1 MTGRTVGR
9 GFRLWALSMDMAQT
23 IALSAGLAWASGL
36 RLYLVVF
43 LAGALS
49 YFGYL
54 QLPATLSILQ
64 NPLVIGTAGILAF
77 AELIAD
83 KIPAFDS
90 LWDSFQTF
98 IRIPA
103 GALLAAFALGD
114 VDPSWMVAAG
124 LIGGTITAGTHF
136 AKAGSRLAINTS
148 PEPFSNW
155 LASFGEEGMVLG
167 GLWTMLASPLVFLG
181 LLAAFLLL
189 AGFALF
195 RLWGLVGRLRRR
207 V

>member
-1 MTGRTVGR
+1 
-9 GFRLWALSMDMAQT
+9 MDMVQT

-43 LAGALS
+43 LAGVLS

-54 QLPATLSILQ
+54 HLPAGLSVLH
-64 NPLVIGTAGILAF
+64 NPLVIGVAGVMAV
-77 AELIAD
+77 AELVAD

-103 GALLAAFALGD
+103 GALLAAFAMGD
-114 VDPSWMVAAG
+114 VDPSWTVAAG

-155 LASFGEEGMVLG
+155 LASFGEEGLVLG
-167 GLWTMLASPLVFLG
+167 GLWTMLASPAIFLG
-181 LLAAFLLL
+181 LLAIFLVI
-189 AGFALF
+189 AGFVLVK
-195 RLWGLVGRLRRR
+195 LWGFVGRLLRR

>member
-1 MTGRTVGR
+1 
-9 GFRLWALSMDMAQT
+9 MDLAQT

-43 LAGALS
+43 LAGVLS

-54 QLPATLSILQ
+54 QLPETLAVLR
-64 NPLVIGTAGILAF
+64 NPLVIGVAGLMAL

-103 GALLAAFALGD
+103 GALLAALAMGEA
-114 VDPSWMVAAG
+114 DPSWMVAAG

-136 AKAGSRLAINTS
+136 AKAGSRLAINAS

-167 GLWTMLASPLVFLG
+167 GLWAMIAAPLLFLG
-181 LLAAFLLL
+181 LLVLFLIL
-189 AGFALF
+189 AGWLLVRFWSLLS
-195 RLWGLVGRLRRR
+195 RLLRRA
-207 V
+207 

>member
-1 MTGRTVGR
+1 
-9 GFRLWALSMDMAQT
+9 MDLAQT

-49 YFGYL
+49 HLGYL
-54 QLPATLSILQ
+54 HLPSTLAVLQ
-64 NPLVIGTAGILAF
+64 HPLVIGVAGVMAR
-77 AELIAD
+77 AELVAD
-83 KIPAFDS
+83 KVPAFDS
-90 LWDSFQTF
+90 VWDGFQTF

-114 VDPSWMVAAG
+114 VDPAWMVAAG

-155 LASFGEEGMVLG
+155 IASFSEEGMVLG

-181 LLAAFLLL
+181 LLVVFLLL
-189 AGFALF
+189 AGWLLTRFWAL
-195 RLWGLVGRLRRR
+195 LSRLRQR

>member
-1 MTGRTVGR
+1 
-9 GFRLWALSMDMAQT
+9 MDMVQT

-43 LAGALS
+43 LAGLLS
-49 YFGYL
+49 NFGYL
-54 QLPATLSILQ
+54 HLPETLSVLH
-64 NPLVIGTAGILAF
+64 NPLVIGVAGLMAF

-90 LWDSFQTF
+90 LWDGFQTF

-103 GALLAAFALGD
+103 GALLAAFAMGE
-114 VDPSWMVAAG
+114 VDPAWAVAAG

-155 LASFGEEGMVLG
+155 IASLGEEGMVLG
-167 GLWTMLASPLVFLG
+167 GLWAMLASPLVFLG
-181 LLAAFLLL
+181 LLVIFLVL
-189 AGFALF
+189 AGWLLTRFWSLLS
-195 RLWGLVGRLRRR
+195 RLIRRPSR
-207 V
+207 PSA

>member
-1 MTGRTVGR
+1 
-9 GFRLWALSMDMAQT
+9 MDMLQT

-43 LAGALS
+43 LAGLLS
-49 YFGYL
+49 NFGYL
-54 QLPATLSILQ
+54 HLPETLSVLQ
-64 NPLVIGTAGILAF
+64 NPLVIGVAGLMAL

-90 LWDSFQTF
+90 LWDGFQTF

-103 GALLAAFALGD
+103 GALLAAFAMGE
-114 VDPSWMVAAG
+114 VDPAWTVAAG

-155 LASFGEEGMVLG
+155 IASFGEEGMVLG
-167 GLWTMLASPLVFLG
+167 GLWAMLASPLVFLG
-181 LLAAFLLL
+181 LLVVFLIL
-189 AGFALF
+189 AGWLLTRFWSLLS
-195 RLWGLVGRLRRR
+195 RLIRRPSR
-207 V
+207 PSA

>member
-1 MTGRTVGR
+1 
-9 GFRLWALSMDMAQT
+9 MDMAQT

-167 GLWTMLASPLVFLG
+167 GLWTMLASPVVFLG
-181 LLAAFLLL
+181 LLVAFLLL
-189 AGFALF
+189 AGFVLY
-195 RLWGLVGRLRRR
+195 RLWGLLGRLRRR

>member
-1 MTGRTVGR
+1 MVQTV
-9 GFRLWALSMDMAQT
+9 
-23 IALSAGLAWASGL
+23 ALSAGLAWASGL

-43 LAGALS
+43 LAGLLS
-49 YFGYL
+49 TFGYL
-54 QLPATLSILQ
+54 HLPETLAVLH
-64 NPLVIGTAGILAF
+64 NPLVIVVAGIMAL

-83 KIPAFDS
+83 KVPAFDS

-98 IRIPA
+98 IRIPS
-103 GALLAAFALGD
+103 GALLAAFAMGD
-114 VDPSWMVAAG
+114 VDPSWTVAAG

-155 LASFGEEGMVLG
+155 IASFGEEGMVLG

-181 LLAAFLLL
+181 LLAIFLII
-189 AGFALF
+189 AGLVLVK
-195 RLWGLVGRLRRR
+195 LWGVVGRLFRR

>member
-1 MTGRTVGR
+1 
-9 GFRLWALSMDMAQT
+9 MDLIQT

-54 QLPATLSILQ
+54 QLPATLSVLQ
-64 NPLVIGTAGILAF
+64 NPLVIGVAGVMAF

-103 GALLAAFALGD
+103 GALLAAFAMGD
-114 VDPSWMVAAG
+114 VDPAWAVAAG
-124 LIGGTITAGTHF
+124 LLGGTITAGTHF

-167 GLWTMLASPLVFLG
+167 GLWAMLASPVVFLG
-181 LLAAFLLL
+181 LLAVFLVL
-189 AGFALF
+189 AGVVLVKV
-195 RLWGLVGRLRRR
+195 WGFVGRLFRR

>member
-1 MTGRTVGR
+1 
-9 GFRLWALSMDMAQT
+9 MDLAQT

-43 LAGALS
+43 LAGVLAH
-49 YFGYL
+49 FGYL
-54 QLPATLSILQ
+54 HLPDTLSMLQ
-64 NPLVIGTAGILAF
+64 NPLVIGVAGIMAF

-83 KIPAFDS
+83 KVPAFDS
-90 LWDSFQTF
+90 LWDTVQTF

-114 VDPSWMVAAG
+114 VDPAWMVAAG

-155 LASFGEEGMVLG
+155 IASFGEEGMVLA
-167 GLWTMLASPLVFLG
+167 GLWAMLASPLVFLG
-181 LLAAFLLL
+181 LRAIFLIVAGFLLV
-189 AGFALF
+189 
-195 RLWGLVGRLRRR
+195 RLWGFLGRLFRR

>member
-1 MTGRTVGR
+1 
-9 GFRLWALSMDMAQT
+9 MDMLQT

-43 LAGALS
+43 LAGVLS

-54 QLPATLSILQ
+54 HLPASLSVLH
-64 NPLVIGTAGILAF
+64 NPLVIGVAGVMAF

-103 GALLAAFALGD
+103 GALLAAFAMGD
-114 VDPSWMVAAG
+114 VDPSWTVAAG

-167 GLWTMLASPLVFLG
+167 GLWTMLASPAIFLG
-181 LLAAFLLL
+181 LLAIFLVI
-189 AGFALF
+189 AGFVLVK
-195 RLWGLVGRLRRR
+195 LWGFVGRLLRR

>member
-1 MTGRTVGR
+1 
-9 GFRLWALSMDMAQT
+9 MDFVQT

-43 LAGALS
+43 LAGVLS

-54 QLPATLSILQ
+54 QLPATLAVLQ
-64 NPLVIGTAGILAF
+64 HPLVMAAAGTMAL
-77 AELIAD
+77 AELVAD

-103 GALLAAFALGD
+103 GALLAAFAMGE
-114 VDPSWMVAAG
+114 VDPAWTVAAG

-155 LASFGEEGMVLG
+155 LASFSEEGMVLG
-167 GLWTMLASPLVFLG
+167 GLWVMLASPAIFLG
-181 LLAAFLLL
+181 LLAVFLIV
-189 AGFALF
+189 AGYLIYRVA
-195 RLWGLVGRLRRR
+195 GLLRRLFGR
-207 V
+207 KAAPVI

>member
-1 MTGRTVGR
+1 
-9 GFRLWALSMDMAQT
+9 MDMIQT

-43 LAGALS
+43 LAGVLS

-54 QLPATLSILQ
+54 QLPTSLAMLQ
-64 NPLVIGTAGILAF
+64 NPLVIGVAGLMAF

-103 GALLAAFALGD
+103 GALLAAFAMGD
-114 VDPSWMVAAG
+114 VDPAWTLAAG
-124 LIGGTITAGTHF
+124 LIGGSITAGTHF

-155 LASFGEEGMVLG
+155 LASFGEEGMLLA
-167 GLWTMLASPLVFLG
+167 GLWTMLASPAIFLG
-181 LLAAFLLL
+181 LLAVFLVI
-189 AGFALF
+189 AGFMLF
-195 RLWGLVGRLRRR
+195 KLWGFVGRLVRR

>member
-1 MTGRTVGR
+1 
-9 GFRLWALSMDMAQT
+9 MDMIQT

-43 LAGALS
+43 LAGVLS

-54 QLPATLSILQ
+54 QLPASLAMLQ
-64 NPLVIGTAGILAF
+64 NPLVIGVAGLMAF

-90 LWDSFQTF
+90 LWDSIQTF

-103 GALLAAFALGD
+103 GALLAAFAMGE
-114 VDPSWMVAAG
+114 VDPAWTVAAG

-155 LASFGEEGMVLG
+155 RAAFGEEGMLLA
-167 GLWTMLASPLVFLG
+167 GLWTMLASPVLFLG
-181 LLAAFLLL
+181 LLAVFLVI
-189 AGFALF
+189 AGFMLF
-195 RLWGLVGRLRRR
+195 KLWGFVGRLVRR

>member
-167 GLWTMLASPLVFLG
+167 GLWTMLALPVVFLG

-189 AGFALF
+189 AGFVLY

>member
-1 MTGRTVGR
+1 
-9 GFRLWALSMDMAQT
+9 MDMLQT

-43 LAGALS
+43 LAGVLS
-49 YFGYL
+49 YFGHL
-54 QLPATLSILQ
+54 HLPETLSVLQ
-64 NPLVIGTAGILAF
+64 NPLVIGVAGIMAL

-103 GALLAAFALGD
+103 GALLAAFAMGD
-114 VDPSWMVAAG
+114 VDPSWTVAAG

-167 GLWTMLASPLVFLG
+167 GLWAMLASPLVFLC
-181 LLAAFLLL
+181 LLVLFLIV
-189 AGFALF
+189 AGFVLVK
-195 RLWGLVGRLRRR
+195 LWGVVGRLFRR

>member
-1 MTGRTVGR
+1 
-9 GFRLWALSMDMAQT
+9 MDMVQT

-43 LAGALS
+43 LAGVLS

-54 QLPATLSILQ
+54 QLPASLSMLQ
-64 NPLVIGTAGILAF
+64 NPLVIGVAGLMAF

-103 GALLAAFALGD
+103 GAVLAAFAMGE
-114 VDPSWMVAAG
+114 VDPAWTLAAG

-155 LASFGEEGMVLG
+155 LASFGEEGMLLA
-167 GLWTMLASPLVFLG
+167 GLWTMLASPAIFLG
-181 LLAAFLLL
+181 LLAVFMVI
-189 AGFALF
+189 AGFMLF
-195 RLWGLVGRLRRR
+195 KLWGFVGRLVRR

>member
-1 MTGRTVGR
+1 
-9 GFRLWALSMDMAQT
+9 MDLAQT

-43 LAGALS
+43 LAGVLAH
-49 YFGYL
+49 FGYL
-54 QLPATLSILQ
+54 QLPDTLSMLQ
-64 NPLVIGTAGILAF
+64 NPLVIGVAGILAL
-77 AELIAD
+77 AELVAD
-83 KIPAFDS
+83 KVPAFDS
-90 LWDSFQTF
+90 LWDTVQTF

-114 VDPSWMVAAG
+114 VDPAWMVAAG

-155 LASFGEEGMVLG
+155 LASFGEDGMVLAG
-167 GLWTMLASPLVFLG
+167 SWTMLASPLVFLG
-181 LLAAFLLL
+181 LLAIFLVVAGFLLVKL
-189 AGFALF
+189 WGFLGRLF
-195 RLWGLVGRLRRR
+195 RR

>member
-1 MTGRTVGR
+1 
-9 GFRLWALSMDMAQT
+9 MDLAQT

-43 LAGALS
+43 LAGVLS

-54 QLPATLSILQ
+54 QLPETLAALR
-64 NPLVIGTAGILAF
+64 NPLVIGAAGLMAL
-77 AELIAD
+77 AELVAD

-103 GALLAAFALGD
+103 GALLAALAMGEA
-114 VDPSWMVAAG
+114 DPSWMVAAG
-124 LIGGTITAGTHF
+124 LVGGTITAGTHF
-136 AKAGSRLAINTS
+136 AKAGSRLAINAS

-167 GLWTMLASPLVFLG
+167 GLWAMIAAPLLFLG
-181 LLAAFLLL
+181 LLVLFLILAGWLL
-189 AGFALF
+189 ARFWSLLS
-195 RLWGLVGRLRRR
+195 RLLRRA
-207 V
+207 

>member
-1 MTGRTVGR
+1 MEMVQTV
-9 GFRLWALSMDMAQT
+9 
-23 IALSAGLAWASGL
+23 ALSAGLAWASGL

-43 LAGALS
+43 LAGLLS
-49 YFGYL
+49 TFGYL
-54 QLPATLSILQ
+54 HLPETLAVLH
-64 NPLVIGTAGILAF
+64 NPLVIVLAGIMAL

-83 KIPAFDS
+83 KVPAFDS

-103 GALLAAFALGD
+103 GALLAAFAMGD
-114 VDPSWMVAAG
+114 VDPSWTVAAG

-155 LASFGEEGMVLG
+155 IASFGEEGMVLG

-181 LLAAFLLL
+181 LLAIFLIIAGFLL
-189 AGFALF
+189 GK
-195 RLWGLVGRLRRR
+195 LWSVVGRLFRR

>member
-1 MTGRTVGR
+1 
-9 GFRLWALSMDMAQT
+9 MDMIQT
-23 IALSAGLAWASGL
+23 VALSAGLAWASGL

-43 LAGALS
+43 LAGVLS

-54 QLPATLSILQ
+54 QLPATLAVLQ
-64 NPLVIGTAGILAF
+64 NPLVIGVAGVMAF

-103 GALLAAFALGD
+103 GALLAAFAMGD
-114 VDPSWMVAAG
+114 VDPSWTVAAG

-155 LASFGEEGMVLG
+155 IASFSEEGMVLG

-181 LLAAFLLL
+181 LLVVFLIL
-189 AGFALF
+189 AGWLLTRFWSLLS
-195 RLWGLVGRLRRR
+195 RLIRPSRPSV
-207 V
+207 

>member
-1 MTGRTVGR
+1 VEP
-9 GFRLWALSMDMAQT
+9 LSA

-43 LAGALS
+43 LAGTLS

-54 QLPATLSILQ
+54 HLPSTLDVLQ
-64 NPLVIGTAGILAF
+64 HPLVIGVAGAMAF
-77 AELIAD
+77 AELVAD
-83 KIPAFDS
+83 KVPAFDS
-90 LWDSFQTF
+90 VWDGFQTF

-103 GALLAAFALGD
+103 GALLAAFALGT
-114 VDPSWMVAAG
+114 VDPAWMVAAG
-124 LIGGTITAGTHF
+124 LVGGTITAGTHF

-155 LASFGEEGMVLG
+155 IASFGEEGMVLG
-167 GLWTMLASPLVFLG
+167 GLWTMLAAPGVFLA
-181 LLAAFLLL
+181 LLALFLIVAAFVLVKVW
-189 AGFALF
+189 GF
-195 RLWGLVGRLRRR
+195 VGRLLRR

>member
-1 MTGRTVGR
+1 
-9 GFRLWALSMDMAQT
+9 MDMAQT

-167 GLWTMLASPLVFLG
+167 GLWTMLASPVVFLG

-189 AGFALF
+189 AGFVLY

>member
-1 MTGRTVGR
+1 
-9 GFRLWALSMDMAQT
+9 MDMVQT

-43 LAGALS
+43 LAGVLS

-54 QLPATLSILQ
+54 HLPDSLSVLH
-64 NPLVIGTAGILAF
+64 NPLVIGVAGVMAF

-103 GALLAAFALGD
+103 GALLAAFAMGD
-114 VDPSWMVAAG
+114 VDPSWTVAAG
-124 LIGGTITAGTHF
+124 LIGGTITASTHF

-167 GLWTMLASPLVFLG
+167 GLWTMLASPAIFLG
-181 LLAAFLLL
+181 LLAIFLVI
-189 AGFALF
+189 AGFVLVK
-195 RLWGLVGRLRRR
+195 LWGFVGRLLRR

>member
-1 MTGRTVGR
+1 
-9 GFRLWALSMDMAQT
+9 MDMAQT

-54 QLPATLSILQ
+54 QLPATLLILH
-64 NPLVIGTAGILAF
+64 NPLLIGTAGILAF

-90 LWDSFQTF
+90 LWDGFQTF

-167 GLWTMLASPLVFLG
+167 GLWTMLASPLLFIG

-189 AGFALF
+189 AGFMLY
-195 RLWGLVGRLRRR
+195 RLWGLLGRLRRR

>member
-1 MTGRTVGR
+1 
-9 GFRLWALSMDMAQT
+9 MDMAET

-167 GLWTMLASPLVFLG
+167 GLWTMLASPVVFLG
-181 LLAAFLLL
+181 LLAAFLLF
-189 AGFALF
+189 AGFVLY
-195 RLWGLVGRLRRR
+195 RLWGLLGRLRRR

>member
-1 MTGRTVGR
+1 
-9 GFRLWALSMDMAQT
+9 MDLVQT

-43 LAGALS
+43 LAGVLS

-54 QLPATLSILQ
+54 QLPATLAVLQ
-64 NPLVIGTAGILAF
+64 HPLVMAAAGTMAL
-77 AELIAD
+77 AELVAD

-103 GALLAAFALGD
+103 GALLAAFALGE
-114 VDPSWMVAAG
+114 VDPAWAVAAG
-124 LIGGTITAGTHF
+124 LLGGTITAGTHF
-136 AKAGSRLAINTS
+136 AKAGSRLAINAS

-155 LASFGEEGMVLG
+155 MASFSEEGMVLG
-167 GLWTMLASPLVFLG
+167 GLWAMLVSPLVFLG
-181 LLAAFLLL
+181 LLAVFLLI
-189 AGFALF
+189 AGYVLF
-195 RLWGLVGRLRRR
+195 RLAGLLRRLFR
-207 V
+207 RNTV

>member
-1 MTGRTVGR
+1 
-9 GFRLWALSMDMAQT
+9 MDMVQT

-43 LAGALS
+43 LAGALA

-54 QLPATLSILQ
+54 QLPTTLSMLQ
-64 NPLVIGTAGILAF
+64 NPLVIGVAGVMAF

-114 VDPSWMVAAG
+114 VDPAWMLAAG

-136 AKAGSRLAINTS
+136 AKAGSRLAINAS

-155 LASFGEEGMVLG
+155 LASFGEEGMLLG
-167 GLWTMLASPLVFLG
+167 GLWAMLASPLVFLG
-181 LLAAFLLL
+181 LLAVFLLL
-189 AGFALF
+189 ASLLLYK
-195 RLWGLVGRLRRR
+195 LWGVLGRLRRR

>member
-167 GLWTMLASPLVFLG
+167 GLWTMLASPVVFLG

-189 AGFALF
+189 AGFVLY